1 MSILAWIFLGGIA
14 GWIASMIMGTDASQ
28 GILMNIVVGIIGAIM
43 GGVIFSMFGTPGVTG
58 FNLYSLIVAVVGA
71 ALFIWIVRM
80 IRA

>member
-1 MSILAWIFLGGIA
+1 MSILAWILLGGIA

-43 GGVIFSMFGTPGVTG
+43 GGVIFSMFGTSGVTG
-58 FNLYSLIVAVVGA
+58 FNLYSLVVAVVGA

>member
-43 GGVIFSMFGTPGVTG
+43 GGVIFSMFGTSGVTG

>member
-28 GILMNIVVGIIGAIM
+28 GIMMNIIVGIIGAIM
-43 GGVIFSMFGTPGVTG
+43 GGVIFSMFGTTGVTE

-71 ALFIWIVRM
+71 TLFIWIVRM

>member
-1 MSILAWIFLGGIA
+1 MSILAWILLGGIA

-43 GGVIFSMFGTPGVTG
+43 GGVIFSMFGTSGVTG